1 MKNKIEKKKII
12 ADQNCHSDLYLGW
25 SLARDAHRTDA
36 DALT

>member
-12 ADQNCHSDLYLGW
+12 ADQNCHSW